1 MAGFAV
7 RKDFASRRT
16 TIVAT
21 VTRGPEL
28 YHRMGSFEVRKTTLV
43 VYFPAKDKMALQL
56 HVVGFAARKATIV
69 ATVNKVTGLATEK
82 ICMWLLA
89 TLSCFLL

>member
-1 MAGFAV
+1 MKHQKDQPTLQRHMAGFAV

-43 VYFPAKDKMALQL
+43 VYFAAKD
-56 HVVGFAARKATIV
+56 
-69 ATVNKVTGLATEK
+69 KVTGLATEK